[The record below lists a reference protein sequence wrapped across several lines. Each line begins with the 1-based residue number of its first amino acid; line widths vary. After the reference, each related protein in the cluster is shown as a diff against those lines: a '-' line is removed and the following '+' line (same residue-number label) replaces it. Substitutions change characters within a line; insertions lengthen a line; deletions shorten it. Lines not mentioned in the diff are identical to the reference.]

1 MLELRC
7 RAGVA
12 RRARQEVVEMR
23 RIAVVIVLV
32 LAAGCW
38 PAAHALAAAPAAP
51 AQTLQADFNND
62 GADDL
67 AVGVPGEDVGS
78 SVDAGAVNVLYG
90 STGTGLS
97 GAGSQQFTQPVS
109 AVEAGDQFGS
119 ALASGDFNNDGFAD
133 LAVGAPT
140 EDVGNVSD
148 AGAVSVLY
156 GSNTGLSTTGAQTFV
171 QPVSAVEEFDQ
182 FGWALAAGDFNN
194 DDFADLGVGAPTES
208 VGSTFFAGAVS
219 ALYGSA
225 GTGLTTAGA
234 QTFVQPVSAVEEDDS
249 FGWSLTSGDFDNDGF
264 ADLAAG
270 APFEDVGATV
280 DAGATSALYGST
292 GVGLALAGAQTSV
305 QPTSAVER
313 DDTFGW
319 SLASGDF
326 NDDTFAD
333 LAAGA
338 PFEDVGATVDA
349 GATSALYGSTG
360 AGLTTAGAQTF
371 VQPVSAVERDD
382 VFGFSLA
389 SGDFNANGVADLAA
403 GAAFEDVGS
412 ALDAGATS
420 ALYGTAGTG
429 LSVTGAQTFTQAQG
443 GGSVEA
449 GDAFGYGL
457 AAGDFNADGDSDLGV
472 GAPFEAVGAD
482 VAAGAVSAVAGSTG
496 GLQSG
501 GLLFTQDTTGVPG
514 SAEPEDFF
522 GWALAAGDPGPATT
536 AASPSSSAAASKI
549 QRVRGAGR

>member
-1 MLELRC
+1 
-7 RAGVA
+7 
-12 RRARQEVVEMR
+12 MR

-32 LAAGCW
+32 LAGSVW
-38 PAAHALAAAPAAP
+38 PATQALAAGPVAAQA
-51 AQTLQADFNND
+51 AQAQALQADFNND

-78 SVDAGAVNVLYG
+78 IVDAGSVNVLYG
-90 STGTGLS
+90 SAGTGLS
-97 GAGSQQFTQPVS
+97 GAGSQLFTQPVS

-119 ALASGDFNNDGFAD
+119 VLASGDFNNDGFAD

-140 EDVGNVSD
+140 ENVGSVPD

-156 GSNTGLSTTGAQTFV
+156 GSSSGLTTAGAQTFT
-171 QPVSAVEEFDQ
+171 QPVSAVEADDEFG
-182 FGWALAAGDFNN
+182 FALAAGDF
-194 DDFADLGVGAPTES
+194 DGDGFADLGVGAPFES

-219 ALYGSA
+219 ALYGST
-225 GTGLTTAGA
+225 GTGLTTTGA
-234 QTFVQPVSAVEEDDS
+234 QTFVQPVSAVEVDDT
-249 FGWSLTSGDFDNDGF
+249 FGFSLASGDFDNDGF

-270 APFEDVGATV
+270 APFEDVGSTV
-280 DAGATSALYGST
+280 DAGATSVLYGST
-292 GVGLALAGAQTSV
+292 GVGLTLAGAQTFV
-305 QPTSAVER
+305 QPVSAVER

-333 LAAGA
+333 LGVGAA
-338 PFEDVGATVDA
+338 FEDVGSALDA
-349 GATSALYGSTG
+349 GAVSALYGSTG
-360 AGLTTAGAQTF
+360 TGLTTTGAQTF

-382 VFGFSLA
+382 TFGFSLA

-412 ALDAGATS
+412 AVDAGATS

-429 LSVTGAQTFTQAQG
+429 LTLTGAQTFTQAQG

-457 AAGDFNADGDSDLGV
+457 AAGDFNNDGDSDLGV

-482 VAAGAVSAVAGSTG
+482 VAAGAVSAVPGSTG
-496 GLQSG
+496 GLGG
-501 GLLFTQDTTGVPG
+501 GLLFTQDTTGVP
-514 SAEPEDFF
+514 SAAEPEDFF

-549 QRVRGAGR
+549 QRATGAGR

>member
-1 MLELRC
+1 
-7 RAGVA
+7 
-12 RRARQEVVEMR
+12 MR

-38 PAAHALAAAPAAP
+38 PATQAMASGSVATQAAPVGA
-51 AQTLQADFNND
+51 LQADFNND

-78 SVDAGAVNVLYG
+78 VVDAGSVNVLYG
-90 STGTGLS
+90 STGTGLN
-97 GAGSQQFTQPVS
+97 GAGSQLFTQPVS

-133 LAVGAPT
+133 LAVGAPG
-140 EDVGNVSD
+140 ENVGSVAD

-156 GSNTGLSTTGAQTFV
+156 GSNTGLTTAGAQTFV

-182 FGWALAAGDFNN
+182 FGWSLAAGDFND

-234 QTFVQPVSAVEEDDS
+234 QTFVQPVSAVEEDDN
-249 FGWSLTSGDFDNDGF
+249 FGFSVASGDFDNDGF

-270 APFEDVGATV
+270 APFEDVGSTL
-280 DAGATSALYGST
+280 DAGAVSALYGST
-292 GVGLALAGAQTSV
+292 GVGLALAGAQTFV
-305 QPTSAVER
+305 QPVSAVER

-319 SLASGDF
+319 SLAAGDF
-326 NDDTFAD
+326 DDDTFAD

-338 PFEDVGATVDA
+338 PFEDVGSTVDA

-360 AGLTTAGAQTF
+360 TGLTTAGAQTF

-429 LSVTGAQTFTQAQG
+429 LTLTGAQTFTQAQG

-457 AAGDFNADGDSDLGV
+457 AAGDFDADGDSDLGV

-482 VAAGAVSAVAGSTG
+482 VAAGAISAVAGSTG
-496 GLQSG
+496 GLLSG
-501 GLLFTQDTTGVPG
+501 VLFTQDTTGVP
-514 SAEPEDFF
+514 SAAEPEDFF

-549 QRVRGAGR
+549 QQVRGAGR